1 MRPAGQKMP
10 GWAEAVRD
18 QARDAGHATLPVD
31 RAVAAEQLHQL
42 EAAQQYEAARQA
54 DQGPAAE
61 L

>member
-42 EAAQQYEAARQA
+42 EAAQ
-54 DQGPAAE
+54 
-61 L
+61 